1 MYSGKYGMIIFL
13 NVFVGNS
20 IMAICK
26 KMRPHRLLCMHDVVA
41 NIMYGGYGNI
51 GCEIYRRKT

>member
-26 KMRPHRLLCMHDVVA
+26 KMRPHWLLCMHDVVA
-41 NIMYGGYGNI
+41 NIMYGGYGNT
-51 GCEIYRRKT
+51 GCEISSR